1 MSRAT
6 ASRSPAA
13 FLSLNGIIRKPRKME
28 NNQTPSE
35 CKHCNADGIHCDKHN
50 EPAGENMRVYPCYI
64 KEFPCPDYEPK
75 EKNDNDS
82 STTENN

>member
-1 MSRAT
+1 
-6 ASRSPAA
+6 
-13 FLSLNGIIRKPRKME
+13 ME

-50 EPAGENMRVYPCYI
+50 EPAGENMWVYPCYI

-75 EKNDNDS
+75 EKKDN
-82 STTENN
+82 ENK